1 MKRAEDAIIYDSI
14 NPAVFDAA
22 TLERLSRT
30 RVAFITDIPT
40 PYVVALLRALTRHI
54 DLSVV
59 FSAENST
66 RGMPWRFSTDFGF
79 RHSVVGGATIRRA
92 DAEGIDYYF
101 DPRLLAHLYRI
112 RPDVIISAGFSF
124 PTFYSKIYAQI
135 TGAKLL
141 IYSDGTSVAEQNYGR
156 LRRFARDY
164 LVPRASGVIAKSKLA
179 AERFTEMGAA
189 GKIVVAHHTTDL
201 APFLAVGKERLD
213 TVGEPVPLRLINVG
227 RMIPR
232 KGLDCLL
239 EALRRLPPT
248 QRAVQLTLVGSGPH
262 EAQLRAIAQTMSRAT
277 VTFAG
282 FVDQLGLPAFYR
294 SADAFVLP
302 TFLDPFGIVMLEA
315 AASGLALL
323 GSVYAGATHELVMNQ
338 ISGIRFDPHQPD
350 DLAAAIAILADNPSL
365 VRRMGQAA
373 HRIAL
378 HRTPERSAEGYLV
391 AIMRALSQHKI
402 LTD

>member
-1 MKRAEDAIIYDSI
+1 MKRVENAIVYDSI
-14 NPAVFDAA
+14 NPVVLDDA

-30 RVAFITDIPT
+30 RVAFVTDIPT
-40 PYVVALLRALTRHI
+40 PYVVALLRSLARRI

-59 FSAENST
+59 FSSDNST

-79 RHSVVGGATIRRA
+79 RHSVVGGATVRRA
-92 DAEGIDYYF
+92 DAEGIDYYL
-101 DPRLLAHLYRI
+101 DPRLLMHLHRI

-141 IYSDGTSVAEQNYGR
+141 IYSDGTSVAEQDYGR

-164 LVPRASGVIAKSKLA
+164 LVPRVSGVIAKSNLA
-179 AERFTEMGAA
+179 AERFAEMGAA

-213 TVGEPVPLRLINVG
+213 TTEQPASLRLINVG
-227 RMIPR
+227 RLIPR

-248 QRAVQLTLVGSGPH
+248 RRTVHLTLVGSGPH
-262 EAQLRAIAQTMSRAT
+262 EAQLRAMAQTMSRVT

-282 FVDQLGLPAFYR
+282 FVDQSGLPAFYR
-294 SADAFVLP
+294 LADAFVLP
-302 TFLDPFGIVMLEA
+302 TFVDPFGIVMLEA
-315 AASGLALL
+315 AASGLALV
-323 GSVYAGATHELVMNQ
+323 GSVYAGATYELVENK
-338 ISGIRFDPHQPD
+338 ISGIRFDPHRPD
-350 DLAAAIAILADNPSL
+350 DLAAGIAILADDPSL

-373 HRIAL
+373 HRMAL
-378 HRTPERSAEGYLV
+378 HRIPERSAEGYLV
-391 AIMRALSQHKI
+391 AIVRALSQRKI
-402 LTD
+402 